1 MSDPAPRPYRVATQP
16 IAGWD
21 LLARVRFGTSPERQ
35 GDPRQIAVALPVLH
49 GPADEYWLSP
59 TPVRHGWQDGIG
71 YAENAEVLFGHLWLP
86 EADLMRDGL
95 DRAVFHAY
103 ARINHFL
110 HESGFRH
117 WLRLWNFLERITDGE
132 GDAERYRIF
141 NIGRAKALALKSE
154 FSTSLPAAT
163 AIGTA
168 QGGLVLYFLGSR
180 SVASSPIENPR
191 QVPAYHYPRQY
202 GVQPPSFSRA
212 GSVAWQDGSDLL
224 ISGTASVVGHETRH
238 VGDLPAQLDETFRN
252 LDALAA
258 AAQGAGGLFV
268 THHAKLYLQRPE
280 TLPLLLPRLQAR
292 WPELAFTCL
301 HGEVCRRDLHLEIE
315 AIAARP

>member
-1 MSDPAPRPYRVATQP
+1 MSDLAARPYRVATQP
-16 IAGWD
+16 LAGWE
-21 LLARVRFGTSPERQ
+21 LLAHVRFGASPEPQ
-35 GDPRQIAVALPVLH
+35 ADPRVIALDLPVLH
-49 GPADEYWLSP
+49 GPKGEYWLSP
-59 TPVRHGWQDGIG
+59 TPVRHAWLDDIG
-71 YAENAEVLFGHLWLP
+71 YAENGEVLFGHLWLP
-86 EADLMRDGL
+86 EADLMRHGL

-132 GDAERYRIF
+132 GEAERYRRF
-141 NIGRAKALALKSE
+141 NVGRAKALALKPE

-168 QGGLVLYFLGSR
+168 RGGLMLYFLGSR
-180 SVASSPIENPR
+180 TVASTPIENPR

-212 GSVAWQDGSDLL
+212 GSVAWQDGDDLL

-238 VGDLPAQLDETFRN
+238 VGDLPAQLAETFRN

-258 AAQGAGGLFV
+258 AAQGAASPFS
-268 THHAKLYLQRPE
+268 TQHAKLYLQQPE
-280 TLPLLLPRLQAR
+280 ALPILLPQLQAR
-292 WPELAFTCL
+292 WPTLAFTCL